1 MIPENQTVSK
11 PSTGDLE
18 AFEEAL
24 LWLSCLVEEILEIS
38 ELDLNPIFA
47 FPPDQGCLIVDA
59 RILMFPE
66 TP

>member
-24 LWLSCLVEEILEIS
+24 LWLSCLVEEIPEIS
-38 ELDLNPIFA
+38 ERDLNLIFA
-47 FPPDQGCLIVDA
+47 VPTSQGCRIVDA
-59 RILMFPE
+59 RVLVNCS
-66 TP
+66 